1 MLTGRIYLLFESV
14 ALLACIMRFRQLHPK
29 LLRWFLVLLLLVNAV
44 EWGTFFRLY
53 RINNSNNWIFNLL
66 NTFQFIFY
74 ACIYY
79 HLLLQNK
86 ARKYIAASCAV
97 LALAIVVNIAFLQG
111 ISTFNSYT
119 FIAGCACT
127 VYWSYFYLMQQV
139 ESMETTGFTNDPFFW
154 ISIGL
159 MIFHAGEFFLMSFF
173 QYFSAINEFGHFF
186 SVFSVCSNLLNAIL
200 YTCLTIAFFC
210 RRAPQKPL

>member
-1 MLTGRIYLLFESV
+1 M
-14 ALLACIMRFRQLHPK
+14 ALLACLIRLGKLRPQ

-53 RINNSNNWIFNLL
+53 KINNSNNWIFNLL
-66 NTFQFIFY
+66 NAFQFIFY
-74 ACIYY
+74 AGIYY
-79 HLLLQNK
+79 RLLGSAR
-86 ARKYIAASCAV
+86 ARKYVAASCVILV
-97 LALAIVVNIAFLQG
+97 LAIGVNIAFLQG
-111 ISTFNSYT
+111 IRSFNSYT

-127 VYWSYFYLMQQV
+127 VYWSYLYLMQQV
-139 ESMETTGFTNDPFFW
+139 ENMETPGFTNDPFFW

-210 RRAPQKPL
+210 RRTPQNLL